1 LGLEEACR
9 WSYLVGGVE
18 GWNSHDEWVRLDM
31 VVREW
36 VAQRTSWRKKVVGVD
51 SVEALAREVLKME
64 QVLLTLPYT
73 MPLPGCEAR
82 ARW

>member
-1 LGLEEACR
+1 
-9 WSYLVGGVE
+9 
-18 GWNSHDEWVRLDM
+18 M

-73 MPLPGCEAR
+73 MPLPGCEER